1 MNQDIDFKTWI
12 TIPFHHIG
20 SFFKSI
26 FSWKNKT
33 PFWRILWAIITI
45 CILIITAVLCHAYFS
60 HIRSQS
66 QWVTSQPL
74 SQYICFTK
82 EEYGDH
88 PGWLTNRITGKR
100 ILDNVDW
107 VTASDDSLAVFA
119 RNDKRGYINRHTGHI
134 SIPPK
139 YDAAWLFSQGIAAVA
154 LADSIYFINTSGSP
168 ANDKRFTRDPRLSY
182 IFHGDYCI
190 MNDTCGLLGLINR
203 QGDWVVPPQYDQITP
218 APHNYWRMRRG
229 DAQTGLWYAYDCHAR
244 LVDSPAPR
252 DLDIIAD
259 LGVIYTL
266 PNHLKMVI
274 DFEGNRR
281 QQFLCQDIEPLYY
294 DSPRRDSTGA
304 FIPEPA
310 TLSLYRMSD
319 GYEGLCR
326 KNGQLVTDPI
336 YWSVRAI
343 DKDLYHCIYKD
354 SGCGVIIDSSG
365 NITAR

>member
-1 MNQDIDFKTWI
+1 
-12 TIPFHHIG
+12 
-20 SFFKSI
+20 
-26 FSWKNKT
+26 
-33 PFWRILWAIITI
+33 
-45 CILIITAVLCHAYFS
+45 
-60 HIRSQS
+60 
-66 QWVTSQPL
+66 
-74 SQYICFTK
+74 
-82 EEYGDH
+82 
-88 PGWLTNRITGKR
+88 
-100 ILDNVDW
+100 
-107 VTASDDSLAVFA
+107 
-119 RNDKRGYINRHTGHI
+119 
-134 SIPPK
+134 
-139 YDAAWLFSQGIAAVA
+139 
-154 LADSIYFINTSGSP
+154 
-168 ANDKRFTRDPRLSY
+168 
-182 IFHGDYCI
+182 
-190 MNDTCGLLGLINR
+190 
-203 QGDWVVPPQYDQITP
+203 
-218 APHNYWRMRRG
+218 MRRG

-244 LVDSPAPR
+244 LVDSTATR

-281 QQFLCQDIEPLYY
+281 QQFLCQDIEPL
-294 DSPRRDSTGA
+294 DSTGA